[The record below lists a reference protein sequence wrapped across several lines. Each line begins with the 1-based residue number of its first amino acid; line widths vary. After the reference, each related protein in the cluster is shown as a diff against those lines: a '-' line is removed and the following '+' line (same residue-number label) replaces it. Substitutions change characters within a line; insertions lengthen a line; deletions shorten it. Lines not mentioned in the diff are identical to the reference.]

1 MTNRIHFRYS
11 NKVLGSRSGK
21 LLRLASTL
29 VCSVVLL
36 LAHLSRWAA
45 SPHFAFS
52 FPFLSLKKIKKSIN
66 PDFPLVG
73 IDMTSHCQVLPV
85 SGSDPLSADSVSHCK
100 SAGRRRGRT
109 KPRADMESISIPF
122 YSFLYGIYCK
132 WGEKSNKNLFSFRP
146 FWAPPCS
153 RACPTPPKSRR
164 HFIAN

>member
-11 NKVLGSRSGK
+11 NKVLGSRSEK
-21 LLRLASTL
+21 LLHLASTL

-52 FPFLSLKKIKKSIN
+52 FPFLSFLKKY

-73 IDMTSHCQVLPV
+73 IDMTSHCQVLPA
-85 SGSDPLSADSVSHCK
+85 SGSDPVSADSVSHCK

-109 KPRADMESISIPF
+109 KPRGGIESISIPF
-122 YSFLYGIYCK
+122 IVFFMALIHCNWAGGQQIFFFIQAFLGAALQPSLSNAPQEQAAQAKALYC
-132 WGEKSNKNLFSFRP
+132 
-146 FWAPPCS
+146 
-153 RACPTPPKSRR
+153 
-164 HFIAN
+164 